1 MGRVGGVVSHTTL
14 VVSYRNPARVILSF
28 PVETGTRRTNEY
40 WKVAPA
46 PFLLVSLAPWLKT
59 VFAHAQTRIC
69 FSSHFPLS
77 LRGFPAQG
85 MDTNEFQTHST
96 ECGRKETQ
104 TQETT
109 YLQVFSL

>member
-1 MGRVGGVVSHTTL
+1 MGRVGGVVSHTIL
-14 VVSYRNPARVILSF
+14 VLSYSNPARVILSF

-46 PFLLVSLAPWLKT
+46 PFVLLSLAPWLKT
-59 VFAHAQTRIC
+59 VFALAQT
-69 FSSHFPLS
+69 LS

-96 ECGRKETQ
+96 ECGKKERQ
-104 TQETT
+104 T
-109 YLQVFSL
+109 